1 MKKAQT
7 KTQEQTTVIKQLTE
21 SEQKETKK
29 HLTGAGLIKLYNKTA
44 ELEKLD
50 KEKQTRR
57 ITAINY
63 FIAEHLN
70 YKTLQEVKNKET
82 ALTILHNLDNLY
94 LSINGEFSNLLRNAC
109 LLYLYANNKC
119 YDDYRKPHT
128 LLTGFN
134 NRKLFIS
141 LQNQLLN
148 SNYFVTNYSANVQ
161 NNFTNGTTVTT
172 YDISLI
178 TLRPLIEG
186 NATRETLQE
195 QGITFFDKVKETEEE
210 KIEHADRRQQAYD
223 ILMAEGLQDL
233 LN

>member
-1 MKKAQT
+1 MTKAKEQT
-7 KTQEQTTVIKQLTE
+7 KAIEQLTE

-44 ELEKLD
+44 EIEKLD
-50 KEKQTRR
+50 KDKQAQR
-57 ITAINY
+57 ISAINY
-63 FIAEHLN
+63 FIAEHMT
-70 YKTLQEVKNKET
+70 YKTLQEVKSKEN
-82 ALTILHNLDNLY
+82 ALVMLHNLDNLY
-94 LSINGEFSNLLRNAC
+94 LNINGEFSNLLRNAC

-119 YDDYRKPHT
+119 YDDYAKPHT

-134 NRKLFIS
+134 NRKLFIN

-148 SNYFVTNYSANVQ
+148 SNYFVTNYSANAQ
-161 NNFTNGTTVTT
+161 NNFVNGTTVTT
-172 YDISLI
+172 YDISLV

-223 ILMAEGLQDL
+223 ILAAEGLQDL